1 MSEQRLD
8 VAVVIGRFQPFHNGH
23 LALLR
28 EALER
33 APRVLVVLGSAH
45 QARSPRHP
53 FSWTERAEMVRLAL
67 PEAERGRVDFLPL
80 RDCFDEARWVK
91 AVREEV
97 GQRVG
102 NAHVL
107 LVGHFKD
114 ATSDYLR
121 RFAPW
126 QLLSLPRLHRV
137 DATDLRAA
145 LFDAEPEALEIVLST
160 WVDQVPASTRA
171 FVQAWSRLPFL
182 APLRREWTMLRGY
195 RKAWAAAPYA
205 PVFVTVDLVLHCAGH
220 VLLIQRAKDPGQGLW
235 ALPGGFVE
243 PRDTLYQSAIREL
256 EEETGLRLLPDT
268 LERSLRGVAVFDH
281 PDRSQRGRTISH
293 THYFDL
299 GDRELPEVRGD
310 DDAALARW
318 VPIAEL
324 AAMESQFFD
333 DHFHML
339 DRFIGILAAG

>member
-1 MSEQRLD
+1 LNHST
-8 VAVVIGRFQPFHNGH
+8 AVVIGRFQPFHHGH

-28 EALER
+28 AALAQAER
-33 APRVLVVLGSAH
+33 VVVVLGSAH

-53 FSWTERAEMVRLAL
+53 FSWGERAEMLRLAL
-67 PEAERGRVDFLPL
+67 EEPERARIDFLPL
-80 RDCFDEARWVK
+80 RDLYDETRWVQAVRAGVRQLSGSDEA
-91 AVREEV
+91 
-97 GQRVG
+97 
-102 NAHVL
+102 L
-107 LVGHFKD
+107 LIGHFKD
-114 ATSDYLR
+114 ATSSYLR
-121 RFAPW
+121 QFSPW
-126 QLLSLPRLHRV
+126 QLHSLPRQHAV

-145 LFDAEPEALEIVLST
+145 LLEATPEDLDAVLAS

-171 FVQAWSRLPFL
+171 FVAAWARLPYL
-182 APLRREWTMLRGY
+182 AALRREWAMLKAY
-195 RKAWAAAPYA
+195 RQSWAAAPYA
-205 PVFVTVDLVLHCAGH
+205 PVFVTVDLVLRCADR
-220 VLLIQRAKDPGQGLW
+220 VLLIQRAQEPGQGLW

-243 PRDTLYQSAIREL
+243 PRDTLYQSAVREL

-268 LERSLRGVAVFDH
+268 LAAALRSVAVFDH

-299 GDRELPEVRGD
+299 GERELPEVQGA

-318 VPIAEL
+318 VPVAEL

-339 DRFIGILAAG
+339 DRCLGLLEG

>member
-1 MSEQRLD
+1 MNEQRID

-28 EALER
+28 EALAH
-33 APRVLVVLGSAH
+33 APRVLLVLGSAH

-67 PEAERGRVDFLPL
+67 PEAERGRVDVLPL
-80 RDCFDEARWVK
+80 RDYFDEARWVT

-102 NAHVL
+102 SANVL

-182 APLRREWTMLRGY
+182 APLRREWEMLQGY

-205 PVFVTVDLVLHCAGH
+205 PVFVTVDLVLRCAGH

-310 DDAALARW
+310 DDAALAQW

-339 DRFIGILAAG
+339 DQFLELLPAD